1 MQLLH
6 LQTKCLSDMFH
17 ACDSGRGAV
26 IAPLPDEGYL
36 LLRFCETASSIS
48 CVGTS
53 SSLWIQPVVAII
65 R

>member
-1 MQLLH
+1 MQFLH
-6 LQTKCLSDMFH
+6 LQTKRLSDMFH
-17 ACDSGRGAV
+17 VRDSGRGAV
-26 IAPLPDEGYL
+26 FAPLPDGGYL

-53 SSLWIQPVVAII
+53 SSLWIQSVVALI